1 MKRAPNVGDLVMWFE
16 AIGIIIA
23 KRGIEVQIILRDE
36 HGLTTFKTLW
46 MRRDAVEVVS
56 EGR

>member
-1 MKRAPNVGDLVMWFE
+1 MRHVPNIGDLVMWFE
-16 AIGIIIA
+16 AVGIIIA
-23 KRGIEVQIILRDE
+23 KRGIEVQLILRDE

-46 MRRDAVEVVS
+46 TRRDAVEVVS

>member
-1 MKRAPNVGDLVMWFE
+1 MRHVPDIGDLVMWFE